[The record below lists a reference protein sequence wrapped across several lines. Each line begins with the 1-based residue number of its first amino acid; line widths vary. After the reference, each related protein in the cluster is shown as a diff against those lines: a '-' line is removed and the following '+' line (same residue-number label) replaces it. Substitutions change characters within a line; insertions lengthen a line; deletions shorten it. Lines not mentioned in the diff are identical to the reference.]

1 MDEISVPTLS
11 QLRDSYV
18 YSTLSMHSILGVFI
32 FNTATD
38 FVWQTR
44 YSFVSINGTVIIY
57 QEIISCKPLQ
67 TNSVNNIKLRQKNA
81 KFLEFPE
88 TPAQM
93 KPEKEGRLK

>member
-1 MDEISVPTLS
+1 
-11 QLRDSYV
+11 
-18 YSTLSMHSILGVFI
+18 
-32 FNTATD
+32 
-38 FVWQTR
+38 
-44 YSFVSINGTVIIY
+44 VSINGTVIIY

-67 TNSVNNIKLRQKNA
+67 TNSVNDNKLRQKNT